1 MKQLVTFLLLLL
13 VSAAAFAQRGTV
25 TGKITDADT
34 GDPLLRASVV
44 LEGAATGA
52 FTDASGMYSFEIPA
66 GERTIIVSYLGYK
79 TATSK
84 VTVVAGQAVSLDVAM
99 ETTAFQG
106 EEVVVTA
113 SRRAEKLTNAPATIS
128 VVNAQA
134 ISELPSFNVA
144 ELLGR
149 QRGVDYVRSGVL
161 GIGINARGFNSAF
174 NPKNLQI
181 NDGRLSSLVATGL
194 PLGALSTTVKED
206 IERIE
211 VILGPSSA
219 LYGPNAHNGL
229 LNTITKDP
237 RTYQG
242 TTVALGAGNQKVF
255 TARLRHATKVNDW
268 FAFKL
273 SGEYTKGEEFDY
285 TDTVYSVAGGVEFAK
300 YPEYLLNREFNSARG
315 EAGLYFKVAPK
326 SDIIVGYGASNS
338 NNIGNTNAGR
348 NQIRDWRVSWGQV
361 RYVSPHVYANLY
373 HTWSHTD
380 STYAMNRRTLNYWS
394 YKNAGVDE
402 ATARAKSIS
411 TFNFYNAGTQ
421 SFIDLP
427 RGALFQDDSRRL
439 NGELQYNNSVG
450 KLFDLIVGAQ
460 YQQDVARSNN
470 TYLLDKGGDITIGQ
484 FGGYAQL
491 ERKFGKMRAVVAARA
506 DNHDLYGFNF
516 IPKAALVYTT
526 DKGSARITYGKGIA
540 APTILNLSANIFGGL
555 LLGNGEGF
563 TVTEVDQA
571 TQSVVGTYEVAPLKV
586 EKIQTVELGYKGL
599 FGSKFFLDANVY
611 YNASQDFLSPSV
623 NIAPERGSFDHD
635 NNPATPNI
643 PQIRG
648 YATKRGDQAISELTA
663 TTTLPNGDKGADIVL
678 TYVNFGQ
685 VNTYGF
691 DASLSYAFSKKM
703 SATVNYSWFGYDI
716 DDTDLANDGN
726 KDGKVNEND
735 LPINTPANK
744 LGVGLNYSSKRL
756 FGSVF
761 GRYVQTY
768 DFFSGINVAA
778 ATNTDLIY
786 GGNPVVEG
794 KRVGTSFN
802 YGPLGG
808 FFNVDLS
815 LGYKFGK
822 HFTLAGQVVNLF
834 GSEVREFVAS
844 PAISRLYSVE
854 LKVDLPAL
862 GGKK

>member
-1 MKQLVTFLLLLL
+1 
-13 VSAAAFAQRGTV
+13 
-25 TGKITDADT
+25 
-34 GDPLLRASVV
+34 
-44 LEGAATGA
+44 
-52 FTDASGMYSFEIPA
+52 
-66 GERTIIVSYLGYK
+66 
-79 TATSK
+79 
-84 VTVVAGQAVSLDVAM
+84 
-99 ETTAFQG
+99 
-106 EEVVVTA
+106 
-113 SRRAEKLTNAPATIS
+113 
-128 VVNAQA
+128 
-134 ISELPSFNVA
+134 
-144 ELLGR
+144 
-149 QRGVDYVRSGVL
+149 
-161 GIGINARGFNSAF
+161 
-174 NPKNLQI
+174 
-181 NDGRLSSLVATGL
+181 
-194 PLGALSTTVKED
+194 
-206 IERIE
+206 
-211 VILGPSSA
+211 
-219 LYGPNAHNGL
+219 
-229 LNTITKDP
+229 
-237 RTYQG
+237 
-242 TTVALGAGNQKVF
+242 
-255 TARLRHATKVNDW
+255 
-268 FAFKL
+268 
-273 SGEYTKGEEFDY
+273 
-285 TDTVYSVAGGVEFAK
+285 
-300 YPEYLLNREFNSARG
+300 
-315 EAGLYFKVAPK
+315 
-326 SDIIVGYGASNS
+326 
-338 NNIGNTNAGR
+338 
-348 NQIRDWRVSWGQV
+348 
-361 RYVSPHVYANLY
+361 
-373 HTWSHTD
+373 
-380 STYAMNRRTLNYWS
+380 
-394 YKNAGVDE
+394 
-402 ATARAKSIS
+402 
-411 TFNFYNAGTQ
+411 
-421 SFIDLP
+421 
-427 RGALFQDDSRRL
+427 
-439 NGELQYNNSVG
+439 
-450 KLFDLIVGAQ
+450 
-460 YQQDVARSNN
+460 
-470 TYLLDKGGDITIGQ
+470 
-484 FGGYAQL
+484 
-491 ERKFGKMRAVVAARA
+491 
-506 DNHDLYGFNF
+506 
-516 IPKAALVYTT
+516 
-526 DKGSARITYGKGIA
+526 
-540 APTILNLSANIFGGL
+540 
-555 LLGNGEGF
+555 
-563 TVTEVDQA
+563 
-571 TQSVVGTYEVAPLKV
+571 
-586 EKIQTVELGYKGL
+586 
-599 FGSKFFLDANVY
+599 VY